1 LEIQEIIAKYSS
13 PITKEKI
20 EPETADF
27 LKNIL
32 PKELLTRDMKDLMNV
47 WPDTLDVIYEM
58 HMFSTSRKLK
68 DKSSPAKFISR
79 KNIFFL
85 TNPILNIF
93 FKNYSFITPPIV
105 RLHAAFIT
113 IYIHLM
119 VNGLIFMFMSPPR
132 YEKDVSKLHDIL
144 GRFFLSLRCE

>member
-1 LEIQEIIAKYSS
+1 M
-13 PITKEKI
+13 
-20 EPETADF
+20 
-27 LKNIL
+27 NI
-32 PKELLTRDMKDLMNV
+32 
-47 WPDTLDVIYEM
+47 WPNTLDVIYEM

-68 DKSSPAKFISR
+68 DKSSPVKFISR

-113 IYIHLM
+113 IYIHFM
-119 VNGLIFMFMSPPR
+119 VNGLIFMFLSPPR
-132 YEKDVSKLHDIL
+132 YERDVRMRNFSKKYVGRLFLH
-144 GRFFLSLRCE
+144 LRRERKLAENSRWFGD